1 MEKYYVLDRIEQLLK
16 EKHMSH
22 YELAKR
28 SGLHQSS
35 ISVIFRR
42 RSIPSVF
49 TLDKICEGMGMT
61 LAEFFSEGEG
71 RANLTESQRN
81 LLETIESFS
90 EEDQQRVMRMFQV
103 IEANYEKKKDAIK
116 AKILANRA
124 KASKAA
130 KAKAAKAQA
139 EAEAKAQA
147 EAQAQATKTPAAKAP
162 AAKTPAQATKAPAQ
176 ATKAPVAQ
184 APAAKNPTK

>member
-130 KAKAAKAQA
+130 KAKAAKAKAAKAAAAKAQA

-147 EAQAQATKTPAAKAP
+147 EAEAKAQAAKAQAAKAP
-162 AAKTPAQATKAPAQ
+162 TA
-176 ATKAPVAQ
+176 KAPVAQ
-184 APAAKNPTK
+184 APAAKTPAK

>member
-90 EEDQQRVMRMFQV
+90 EEDQKRVMRMFQF

-130 KAKAAKAQA
+130 KAKAAKAKAAKAAAAKAQA

-147 EAQAQATKTPAAKAP
+147 EAEAKAQAAKAP
-162 AAKTPAQATKAPAQ
+162 TAKTPAK
-176 ATKAPVAQ
+176 
-184 APAAKNPTK
+184 